1 MIDAQQTCCDL
12 QNIHDIADSE
22 LTVVCHIL
30 DACIVLSALER
41 APEHHDTHPSHNI
54 KTGGGFAHG
63 NRLSAETLP
72 ALLLHA
78 MHLVGS
84 ANDAMCDLK
93 VKAVAALEGVTE

>member
-1 MIDAQQTCCDL
+1 MSDAQQTCCDL
-12 QNIHDIADSE
+12 QNIHDVADSE

-41 APEHHDTHPSHNI
+41 APEHHDTHPIHNI

-78 MHLVGS
+78 MHLVGVRTTPC
-84 ANDAMCDLK
+84 A
-93 VKAVAALEGVTE
+93 T